1 MGEGI
6 SGESIQ
12 QDIVNILKTSS
23 GERVDIAYA
32 VYNRIMLADSNKS
45 EVFKFFIEIS
55 EDIESSDEN
64 HIERIFSEE
73 EKYQYSRDYGKII
86 DGALEALL
94 KKNYAKRKF
103 YDELWKFIEE
113 NPLLDSEKLRA
124 FALYY
129 IWIDFRVPYYELE
142 EGIKMSNDEYSEL
155 LGGMMNEIRKARF
168 ILRIPTEQKTERASR
183 LVKMLDEIKEE
194 RKKAVFM
201 AQILKLSDRSDM
213 ILAQLAEGK
222 KRFVVEEK

>member
-1 MGEGI
+1 
-6 SGESIQ
+6 
-12 QDIVNILKTSS
+12 
-23 GERVDIAYA
+23 
-32 VYNRIMLADSNKS
+32 
-45 EVFKFFIEIS
+45 
-55 EDIESSDEN
+55 
-64 HIERIFSEE
+64 
-73 EKYQYSRDYGKII
+73 
-86 DGALEALL
+86 
-94 KKNYAKRKF
+94 
-103 YDELWKFIEE
+103 
-113 NPLLDSEKLRA
+113 
-124 FALYY
+124 
-129 IWIDFRVPYYELE
+129 
-142 EGIKMSNDEYSEL
+142 MSNDEYSEL